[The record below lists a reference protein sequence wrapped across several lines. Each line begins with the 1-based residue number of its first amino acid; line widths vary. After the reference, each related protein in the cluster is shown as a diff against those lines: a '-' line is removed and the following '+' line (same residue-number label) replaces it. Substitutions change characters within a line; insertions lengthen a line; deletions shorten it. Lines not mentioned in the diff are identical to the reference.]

1 MAQLKLNKTELKNQ
15 KNLLDQL
22 TKYLPTLQLK
32 KQQLQAEVETC
43 RGQVQRVE
51 EEMGARYRKLDSWS
65 VLFSQRLT
73 VDMFDYL
80 EIAGIT
86 TDKENIAGIDVPVFT
101 GISFKERA
109 YGFFIMPV
117 WLDKAIKELRE
128 LIALR
133 EKIKVMQK
141 KLELLVEEL
150 RQTNI
155 KVNLFEKRMIP
166 ECRENIRKIRI
177 FLGDQE
183 IAAICNAKIA
193 KDKLKRREQLE
204 AEAEAAA

>member
-65 VLFSQRLT
+65 ILFSQRLT

-101 GISFKERA
+101 GISFKERP